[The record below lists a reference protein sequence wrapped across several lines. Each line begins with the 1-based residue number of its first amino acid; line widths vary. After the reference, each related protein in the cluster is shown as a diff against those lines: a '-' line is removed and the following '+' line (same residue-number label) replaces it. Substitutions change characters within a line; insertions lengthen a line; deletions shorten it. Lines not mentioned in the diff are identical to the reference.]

1 MSVMPP
7 EKQAIAT
14 IADAV
19 TRLDPRM
26 ATVVLMRRGD
36 DPLWTGL
43 LPALRELGMEVSDVR
58 LPPQDRCWAP
68 PAPDDRGRLLVGGR
82 AYAADVL
89 IYHDPFGPG
98 RPGADLQALYRLL
111 DCGVKMVFV
120 DFPHGMTSTVAA
132 DPLRNAYLSALSADV
147 ETVVAAGAELRAV
160 LQDSTQLRVRSGNTG
175 VLEVSRPFEVRD
187 DFTSALLDVPVLQLP
202 YGEVWVVAPP
212 ESFDGAV
219 ELSMGRGRHIRA
231 RVRRGRLSREG
242 GAGALPEFDTPM
254 VELGIGLNR
263 AAAWLPPTTLF
274 EKSHGRLHVG
284 FGDSGLIGGRR
295 RERLHF
301 DLPLSRDSSLDKE
314 W

>member
-1 MSVMPP
+1 MSVLPP
-7 EKQAIAT
+7 ERQAIAA

-19 TRLDPRM
+19 TRLDRRT
-26 ATVVLMRRGD
+26 ATVLLVRRGD

-43 LPALRELGMEVSDVR
+43 PAALRELGMEVGDVR
-58 LPPQDRCWAP
+58 LPARDRCWAP
-68 PAPDDRGRLLVGGR
+68 PAPDGRGRLIAGGR

-98 RPGADLQALYRLL
+98 GAGADLRALYRLL
-111 DCGVKMVFV
+111 DCGIKVVFV
-120 DFPHGMTSTVAA
+120 DFPHGMTSAVAA

-160 LQDSTQLRVRSGNTG
+160 LQDSTRLRVRSGNAE

-219 ELSMGRGRHIRA
+219 ELSVGRGGHVRA
-231 RVRRGRLSREG
+231 RVRRGRLSPEEG
-242 GAGALPEFDTPM
+242 FGALPAFDAPM
-254 VELGIGLNR
+254 VELGIGINK
-263 AAAWLPPTTLF
+263 AARWLPPVTLF

-301 DLPLSRDSSLDKE
+301 DLPLSRGSSLDKE